1 MVPTGGPHL
10 EVRQR
15 ERWRGEAGWA
25 CWVGWDVGPSGKK
38 KKKEGEVM
46 VGWFGLER
54 KREFVYF
61 VFFKLKHHLNKF
73 HLNSNKFKFG
83 CYR

>member
-25 CWVGWDVGPSGKK
+25 CWVGWDVGPSGK
-38 KKKEGEVM
+38 ED
-46 VGWFGLER
+46 GL
-54 KREFVYF
+54 
-61 VFFKLKHHLNKF
+61 
-73 HLNSNKFKFG
+73 G
-83 CYR
+83 

>member
-10 EVRQR
+10 EVRQG

-38 KKKEGEVM
+38 KKKMERRWWAGL
-46 VGWFGLER
+46 GWKGKESLFILFFQTQTPFEQISF
-54 KREFVYF
+54 EFKQV
-61 VFFKLKHHLNKF
+61 
-73 HLNSNKFKFG
+73 
-83 CYR
+83 